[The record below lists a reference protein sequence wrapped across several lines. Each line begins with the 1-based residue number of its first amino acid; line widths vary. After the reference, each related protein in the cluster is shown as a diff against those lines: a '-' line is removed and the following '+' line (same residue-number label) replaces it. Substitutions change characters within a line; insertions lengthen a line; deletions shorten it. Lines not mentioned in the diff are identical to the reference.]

1 MIAQMNQYVSFRLAE
16 ETYALDVSHA
26 KEIVEAPRL
35 TPMPHAPAWIRGV
48 MNLRG
53 SVVPVVDLKR
63 KFAMG
68 TTELGAHTCVL
79 LVEFASESSQFLI
92 AVLVDA
98 VLAVFELSPSE
109 LEPPPAFGARYSR
122 KYLKGVGRREGA
134 MFMVLDANEVFADV
148 EPELG
153 EAPEGDSEEPPI
165 QSPLDPQTD
174 NAPSTT

>member
-1 MIAQMNQYVSFRLAE
+1 
-16 ETYALDVSHA
+16 
-26 KEIVEAPRL
+26 
-35 TPMPHAPAWIRGV
+35 

-63 KFAMG
+63 KFALG
-68 TTELGAHTCVL
+68 ATELGAHTCVL
-79 LVEFASESSQFLI
+79 LIEFESEGSQFLI

-122 KYLKGVGRREGA
+122 KYLKGVGRREST

-153 EAPEGDSEEPPI
+153 EAPLDDADPEPP
-165 QSPLDPQTD
+165 QTPLDPQPE
-174 NAPSTT
+174 NVPSL

>member
-1 MIAQMNQYVSFRLAE
+1 MIVPVNQYVSFRLGE

-35 TPMPHAPAWIRGV
+35 TPMPHAPPWIRGV

-63 KFAMG
+63 KFVMG
-68 TTELGAHTCVL
+68 ATELGAHTCVL
-79 LVEFASESSQFLI
+79 LIEFESESSQFLI

-98 VLAVFELSPSE
+98 VLELSPSE

-122 KYLKGVGRREGA
+122 KYLKGVGRRESSPGPPTRKRSLSLDDRRQTTDTGSHA
-134 MFMVLDANEVFADV
+134 MV
-148 EPELG
+148 
-153 EAPEGDSEEPPI
+153 
-165 QSPLDPQTD
+165 Q
-174 NAPSTT
+174 